1 MRKLILMLMVFAP
14 LATFAQQ
21 KFGHL
26 NVQDVVQSLPEFI
39 KAQGE
44 VESQAKIYD
53 SELKQMSDELQRK
66 ADEYQKAAP
75 TMPDT
80 KKKDTE
86 TELNNLYQK
95 FQQAQQDDA
104 QALQKLREEKLAPI
118 QTKLQNAIKNVG
130 DRGTYVYIM
139 DVSAGIPYISTT
151 QSTDVTAEVKA
162 ELNKLK

>member
-95 FQQAQQDDA
+95 FPQAQ
-104 QALQKLREEKLAPI
+104 
-118 QTKLQNAIKNVG
+118 
-130 DRGTYVYIM
+130 
-139 DVSAGIPYISTT
+139 
-151 QSTDVTAEVKA
+151 
-162 ELNKLK
+162 